1 MADSKHISVICAAV
15 TFLTTLLL
23 AAFIGGGA
31 FGVLTPVSYEDAS
44 ESEMFTEN
52 DLNGQWDT
60 DRATRIRLL
69 GDHAEVVGNGAYY
82 LNDEVEIVRPGA
94 YVVSGSLT
102 NGSIAVNAAR
112 RDKVWILLDGC
123 DIRRERGAAIRIEQA
138 NKVFLTLA
146 ADSWNSVSCKEA
158 PTEENPSADGAIY
171 SRDDLTIN
179 GVGSLRVSANAGH
192 GIVCNDDLVIA
203 DCGLEIT
210 AERDGLHAH
219 ESVRLTGMRLN
230 ISAGSDGVSVSN
242 GQGTGFIFMRDGS
255 LSVSGCYEGLEAAEV
270 TVEGGALDIVPR
282 DDGIN
287 APSRK
292 GVIRLKGGNVTIRNS
307 GGRDADG
314 LDSNAD
320 IFLEGGTVMVSVP
333 NDGSSNAIDYGREN
347 SGVCRI
353 DGGNVVACGSAGM
366 LESVSEQSEQC
377 VIMHY
382 PGFPQA
388 GASYAAVKKTDG
400 TLVLEWASIPN
411 PFSAVIFSSP
421 ALREGETFLVVIDGM
436 ETEVAIESRVTV
448 SGERNGFGSG
458 DPGGSGGS
466 GGPGGPG
473 GPGNSVNM
481 GVTAENN
488 FWNTSHMSPW
498 SPNSEEYNSNAG
510 AATNPLSAKI
520 SGTLSNFL
528 SPNAFYRGNTV
539 LFPNVD
545 LLTNQVSDNQT
556 GEPPPMPPDGQM
568 GGPPS
573 APPDGQMGG
582 PPSMP
587 PDGQMGGPPPMPP
600 DGQMGG
606 PPPMPPD
613 GHMGGPPPMPPDGQM
628 GGPPPMPPDGPMG
641 GPPPMPP
648 DAWNADVVTIAE
660 GPQAVTPEQW
670 RDVGITVFILAAGI
684 IFTSLYQ
691 VDESEGFQS
700 KRRP

>member
-1 MADSKHISVICAAV
+1 MADSKHIGVICAAV

-31 FGVLTPVSYEDAS
+31 LGILTPVSYEDAS

-82 LNDEVEIVRPGA
+82 LNGEVEIVRPGT

-102 NGSIAVNAAR
+102 DGSIAVNAAR

-123 DIRRERGAAIRIEQA
+123 DIRRERGAAIRVEQA

-146 ADSWNSVSCKEA
+146 ADSWNSVSCQEG
-158 PTEENPSADGAIY
+158 PTEENPGADGAIY

-179 GVGSLRVSANAGH
+179 GAGSLRVSANAGH

-203 DCGLEIT
+203 DCGLDIT

-219 ESVRLTGMRLN
+219 ESVRLTGMRLSV
-230 ISAGSDGVSVSN
+230 SAGSDGVSASN
-242 GQGTGFIFMRDGS
+242 NQGTGFIFMRDGC

-270 TVEGGALDIVPR
+270 TVAGGALDIVPR

-287 APSRK
+287 APSRN
-292 GVIRLKGGNVTIRNS
+292 GVIRLKGGSVTIRNS

-320 IFLEGGTVMVSVP
+320 IFLEGGTVMISVP

-347 SGVCRI
+347 GGVCRI

-382 PGFPQA
+382 TGFSQT
-388 GASYAAVKKTDG
+388 GASYAAVKKPDG
-400 TLVLEWASIPN
+400 TPILEWASIPN

-421 ALREGETFLVVIDGM
+421 ALREGETFLVAVDGM
-436 ETEVAIESRVTV
+436 ETEVAIESRITV
-448 SGERNGFGSG
+448 SGERNGFG
-458 DPGGSGGS
+458 
-466 GGPGGPG
+466 PGGPG
-473 GPGNSVNM
+473 VMSITTG
-481 GVTAENN
+481 NN

-498 SPNSEEYNSNAG
+498 SPNPEEDDSNAG
-510 AATNPLSAKI
+510 VNTNPLSDRI
-520 SGTLSNFL
+520 SGTLPNFL
-528 SPNAFYRGNTV
+528 SPNVFNKDRYWRNTAI
-539 LFPNVD
+539 FPNVD
-545 LLTNQVSDNQT
+545 LLINQVSDNQT
-556 GEPPPMPPDGQM
+556 GGPPSTPPESQM
-568 GGPPS
+568 GGPPPMS
-573 APPDGQMGG
+573 PDRQTGG
-582 PPSMP
+582 PPPMS

-600 DGQMGG
+600 DGQMEG
-606 PPPMPPD
+606 PPPI
-613 GHMGGPPPMPPDGQM
+613 
-628 GGPPPMPPDGPMG
+628 
-641 GPPPMPP
+641 PP
-648 DAWNADVVTIAE
+648 DAWRTDVVTIAE

-670 RDVGITVFILAAGI
+670 RDVGIAVFILVAGI
-684 IFTSLYQ
+684 VFASAYK
-691 VDESEGFQS
+691 VDESEEFQS